1 MSQQNNVYYGS
12 LTPANFTGVPNR
24 FPDPFGK
31 VAGHGCAG
39 VKENAF
45 GAAGE
50 YVPMFKQNGGS
61 GGVCL
66 AKDPLSQHIT
76 GPKAGHAAVKPCA
89 SPNNPIR
96 TLGFGAGQAHA
107 NEVGQNAV
115 INPLLHPL
123 KGGRRTRRRR
133 GGLNPSHHGKL
144 NPGNKSMS
152 FLNKVEYY
160 TGADFPEFEKRRKA
174 SKKKKSLKK
183 KSLKK
188 KTLKRKF
195 KKQKRLRKNT
205 RRMKGG
211 AYNPR
216 SVSNVL
222 AASPHSPPAFGTYGN
237 GQPYSNVPSSFG
249 YSTGDSQLSPSLS
262 GLANPPPQNPY
273 YTCQTGAGKKTNKR
287 GGKIN
292 GRVGWIGKSR

>member
-89 SPNNPIR
+89 SPNDPIR

-115 INPLLHPL
+115 INNLLHPL
-123 KGGRRTRRRR
+123 TGGRYTRKHR
-133 GGLNPSHHGKL
+133 GRLNSSH
-144 NPGNKSMS
+144 P
-152 FLNKVEYY
+152 
-160 TGADFPEFEKRRKA
+160 
-174 SKKKKSLKK
+174 SKKRKSLKR
-183 KSLKK
+183 KSLKRK
-188 KTLKRKF
+188 SLKRKSLKRKY
-195 KKQKRLRKNT
+195 KKQKRLRKKT
-205 RRMKGG
+205 RSMKGG

-237 GQPYSNVPSSFG
+237 GQPYSNVPISFG

-262 GLANPPPQNPY
+262 GLANPPPHNPY
-273 YTCQTGAGKKTNKR
+273 YTCQTGAGKKRNKR
-287 GGKIN
+287 GGRIN
-292 GRVGWIGKSR
+292 GRVGWVGKSR

>member
-45 GAAGE
+45 GAASE

-66 AKDPLSQHIT
+66 AKEPLSQHIT
-76 GPKAGHAAVKPCA
+76 GPKAGHASVKPCA

-115 INPLLHPL
+115 INNLLHPL
-123 KGGRRTRRRR
+123 TGGRYTRKHR
-133 GGLNPSHHGKL
+133 GRLNSSH
-144 NPGNKSMS
+144 P
-152 FLNKVEYY
+152 
-160 TGADFPEFEKRRKA
+160 
-174 SKKKKSLKK
+174 SKKRKSLKR
-183 KSLKK
+183 KSLK
-188 KTLKRKF
+188 RKY
-195 KKQKRLRKNT
+195 KKQKRLRKKT
-205 RRMKGG
+205 RSMKGG

-237 GQPYSNVPSSFG
+237 GQPYSNVPISFG

-262 GLANPPPQNPY
+262 GLANPPPHNPY
-273 YTCQTGAGKKTNKR
+273 YTCQTGAGKKRNKR
-287 GGKIN
+287 GGRIN
-292 GRVGWIGKSR
+292 GRVGWVGKSR

>member
-66 AKDPLSQHIT
+66 AKEPLSQHIT

-133 GGLNPSHHGKL
+133 GGLNPSHHGKI
-144 NPGNKSMS
+144 
-152 FLNKVEYY
+152 
-160 TGADFPEFEKRRKA
+160 RKA
-174 SKKKKSLKK
+174 SKKK

-237 GQPYSNVPSSFG
+237 GQPYSNVPISFG

-273 YTCQTGAGKKTNKR
+273 YTCQTGAGKKRNKK
-287 GGKIN
+287 GGRIN
-292 GRVGWIGKSR
+292 GRVGWVGLSRE

>member
-1 MSQQNNVYYGS
+1 MSQQNSVYYGS

-45 GAAGE
+45 SAAGE

-66 AKDPLSQHIT
+66 AKDPLSQHVT
-76 GPKAGHAAVKPCA
+76 GPKAGHAAVKPCS
-89 SPNNPIR
+89 SPNDPIR

-123 KGGRRTRRRR
+123 VGGRRTRRHA
-133 GGLNPSHHGKL
+133 GLSK
-144 NPGNKSMS
+144 K
-152 FLNKVEYY
+152 
-160 TGADFPEFEKRRKA
+160 RKA
-174 SKKKKSLKK
+174 S
-183 KSLKK
+183 
-188 KTLKRKF
+188 LKRKSNIRR
-195 KKQKRLRKNT
+195 KKLHRNKTHRKKT
-205 RRMKGG
+205 RRINRRTMKGG
-211 AYNPR
+211 SYNPR
-216 SVSNVL
+216 SVSNLL
-222 AASPHSPPAFGTYGN
+222 AESPVSPPAFGVYGN
-237 GQPYSNVPSSFG
+237 GQPYSNVPITFG
-249 YSTGDSQLSPSLS
+249 YSTGDSVLSPKLS
-262 GLANPPPQNPY
+262 GLANPPPHNPY
-273 YTCQTGAGKKTNKR
+273 YTCQTGAGKKRNKK

-292 GRVGWIGKSR
+292 GRVGWVGTSR